1 MRLAC
6 FVPDYVL
13 NKKYKS
19 CIMNSHIDSKIP
31 EANCE

>member
-13 NKKYKS
+13 NNKYKS
-19 CIMNSHIDSKIP
+19 CIMDSHIESKIP
-31 EANCE
+31 EANRE